1 MIESSSGSTVIDSYL
16 GSSMLFF
23 CHVAIFYQIV
33 LLFFIKNRCFVL
45 DSLCSQEQL
54 VNNLIKTDREKMNE
68 EILT

>member
-1 MIESSSGSTVIDSYL
+1 
-16 GSSMLFF
+16 MLFF

-45 DSLCSQEQL
+45 DSLCSQKQL
-54 VNNLIKTDREKMNE
+54 VNNVIKTDREKMNE

>member
-1 MIESSSGSTVIDSYL
+1 
-16 GSSMLFF
+16 MLFF

-33 LLFFIKNRCFVL
+33 LLFFIENRCFVL